1 MKRSNMSRKPAGETY
16 VKEALAAGAADAK
29 LISVDTVVTAQ
40 WVRLKCQFGC
50 GGFGQSLTCPP
61 YSPTPEKTAQVLR
74 EYQTALL
81 VHSDGE
87 AQITPLLVHLER
99 RAFLDGYYKALALV
113 AGPCE
118 LCKSCH
124 PEERECLHPEK
135 ARPAMEACGIDV
147 YQTARNNGLPI
158 EVVTRPTSRQNYYGL
173 LLLE

>member
-1 MKRSNMSRKPAGETY
+1 MPKNPVWETY
-16 VKEALAAGAADAK
+16 IKEALAAGAADAK
-29 LISVDTVVTAQ
+29 LISADTVVTAQ

-50 GGFGQSLTCPP
+50 SGFGQFLTCPP

-81 VHSDGE
+81 VHANERGR
-87 AQITPLLVHLER
+87 ITPLLIRLER
-99 RAFLDGYYKALALV
+99 QAFLDGYYKALALG

-124 PEERECLHPEK
+124 PEESDCRHPEK

-147 YQTARNNGLPI
+147 YQTARNNGMPI
-158 EVVTRPTSRQNYYGL
+158 EVVTRSTSRQNYYGL